1 MNQYPFINI
10 HFDDDHKHSEE
21 KLPLLLEV
29 ILRYD
34 SLFQKGDSSMASV
47 CLRIGESRLYY
58 VHDFSYF
65 FAALE
70 GRGDYVLGQNFTY
83 THDEH
88 TFDPIDLDIIYLLK
102 ELYELDQIFNKTER
116 RSAFLSNTMIED
128 KWIFLP
134 DTYLEKLL
142 VLLEHKPFKLD
153 FQVKEFHDVI
163 YIDYVQTQLP
173 SVTFNLAPE
182 NENYLLTFDFEVYK
196 MTHSFS
202 YALINGIFTK
212 LPSQTAASIKVL
224 YQGLYSNAS
233 ILIQPD
239 KQEHFI
245 SEVVPYIKEF
255 AHLSIEDSLMSTMV
269 EAPLVSEVY
278 LDKKGAYIFATVIFQ
293 YDIYKIDPFH
303 PSKPEGQPIIFRD
316 HRKEDSILNCFSEF
330 VIKPDG
336 LYLYDEESSY
346 DFLTNEIPFLLTI
359 ADVYYSE
366 AFKTIQINPHP
377 TIHSAV
383 QYNDSE
389 NFLEFS
395 FEIEGVDPNELR
407 HVFHAIKLKKR
418 YYRMTNGSYIGIN
431 EDGLQGFTS
440 MLEKL
445 QLNYSDFSK
454 SSLKIPTYR
463 AFFLDD
469 MSKSL
474 NSFKLKR
481 ATSYKQLINAIQSPE
496 EQEFIVP
503 HVLQEILRD
512 YQVIGYK
519 WLKTLAK
526 FGFGGILADDM
537 GLGKTLQTLALIISE
552 PKSNESLNT
561 PPCLIITPTSLV
573 YNWKEEINKF
583 LPDLKVLIVDG
594 NPATREALIQSS
606 KDYEIVLTSY
616 PLLRRD
622 VDFYESIHFKYCI
635 LDEAQH
641 IKNPKS
647 QNARSVKQI
656 HANSYFA
663 LTGTPIENHLT
674 ELWSIFDFVMPQLLY
689 SHSKFQTIYEQPIV
703 KDNNPRALNQLKQTL
718 RPFILRRMKSDVLT
732 ELPEKIETTVVTT
745 LTDDQKTLYLAHLEE
760 AKQTLRTELDN
771 KTYGKNQFQI
781 LSMITRLRQICC
793 HPGMFMDNYKG
804 SSGKLDLL
812 MELIEE
818 TIEGNHRILL
828 FSQYTSMLK
837 IIEQELIHK
846 EIEYVYLDGS
856 LSTKERKDAIHQFN
870 HGHKPIFL
878 ISLKAGGTGLNLT
891 SADVV
896 IHYDP
901 WWNPAVED
909 QATDRAYR
917 IGQQKNVQVFKL
929 IAKGTIEEKIQILQQ
944 KKKSL
949 SNAVIE
955 AGENFITQ
963 LSVED
968 LKMLLEI

>member
-1 MNQYPFINI
+1 MEVAMSQYPFINV
-10 HFDDDHKHSEE
+10 HFDDENKNSSDR
-21 KLPLLLEV
+21 LLLQLEV

-34 SLFQKGDSSMASV
+34 SLFQKGETSMASV

-58 VHDFSYF
+58 VHDYSYF
-65 FAALE
+65 FASLDC
-70 GRGDYVLGQNFTY
+70 RGDYVLSQNFTFSG
-83 THDEH
+83 TQHV
-88 TFDPIDLDIIYLLK
+88 FDPIDMSIINLLK
-102 ELYELDQIFNKTER
+102 ELYDVDQIFNKAER
-116 RSAFLSNTMIED
+116 RSTFNTNTIVEE

-142 VLLEHKPFKLD
+142 KLLDHKPFKLD
-153 FQVKEFHDVI
+153 FQVKEFHDI
-163 YIDYVQTQLP
+163 LYIDYIQTNLP
-173 SVTFNLAPE
+173 TFNFNLAPE
-182 NENYLLTFDFEVYK
+182 EDSYLLTYDFEIYK

-202 YALINGIFTK
+202 YALVNGYVSKLDFTSASAIK
-212 LPSQTAASIKVL
+212 LL
-224 YQGLYSNAS
+224 YSGLYANTS
-233 ILIQPD
+233 ILIGPE

-245 SEVVPYIKEF
+245 SEVIPFIKQF
-255 AHLSIEDSLMSTMV
+255 ATLSIEESLMNTIV
-269 EAPLVSEVY
+269 EAPLLTEIY
-278 LDKKGAYIFATVIFQ
+278 LDKKGAYIFATLYFQ
-293 YDIYKIDPFH
+293 YDSYKIDPFH

-316 HRKEDSILNCFSEF
+316 HRKEDAILNCFSDF

-336 LYLYDEESSY
+336 LYLYDEEASY
-346 DFLTNEIPFLLTI
+346 SFLMKEIPHILTM
-359 ADVYYSE
+359 ADVFYSD
-366 AFKTIQINPHP
+366 AFKTIQINPQP
-377 TIHSAV
+377 TIHSAI

-395 FEIEGVDPNELR
+395 FEIEGVDKSELR
-407 HVFHAIKLKKR
+407 HLFHAIKLKKS
-418 YYRMTNGSYIGIN
+418 YYRMANGSYIGI
-431 EDGLQGFTS
+431 DSHGLEGFTNL
-440 MLEKL
+440 LERL

-454 SSLKIPTYR
+454 SSMRLPTFR
-463 AFFLDD
+463 AFLIDD
-469 MSKSL
+469 FTKSL
-474 NSFKLKR
+474 TNFKLKR
-481 ATSYKQLINAIQSPE
+481 QASYKQLIESIYSPD
-496 EQEFIVP
+496 EQDYEVP
-503 HVLQEILRD
+503 GALQHILRD

-519 WLKTLAK
+519 WLKTLSQ

-552 PKSNESLNT
+552 KDSRPSL
-561 PPCLIITPTSLV
+561 IVTPTSLV
-573 YNWKEEINKF
+573 YNWKEEITKF
-583 LPDLKVLIVDG
+583 LPDLNVLIIDG
-594 NPATREALIQSS
+594 TPANREALISTC
-606 KDYEIVLTSY
+606 DNFTIILTSY
-616 PLLRRD
+616 PLIRRD
-622 VDFYESIHFKYCI
+622 VDLYESVQFKYCI

-647 QNARSVKQI
+647 QNARAVKQI

-674 ELWSIFDFVMPQLLY
+674 ELWSIFDFVMPQLLF
-689 SHSKFQTIYEQPIV
+689 SHSKFQSIYEQPIV
-703 KDNNPRALNQLKQTL
+703 RDHNVLALNQLKQTL
-718 RPFILRRMKSDVLT
+718 RPFILRRMKADVLT

-745 LTDDQKTLYLAHLEE
+745 LTDEQKKLYLAHLEE
-760 AKQTLRTELDN
+760 AKRAFQTEVEN
-771 KTYGKNQFQI
+771 NTYGKNHFQI

-793 HPGMFMDNYKG
+793 HPSMFMDNYKG

-812 MELIEE
+812 LELIEE
-818 TIEGNHRILL
+818 TIDSNHRILL

-837 IIEQELIHK
+837 LIEKELLAKQIQ
-846 EIEYVYLDGS
+846 YVYLDGT

-870 HGHKPIFL
+870 HGSMPIFL

-917 IGQQKNVQVFKL
+917 IGQLKNVQVFKL

-949 SNAVIE
+949 SNSVIE
-955 AGENFITQ
+955 SGENFITQ

-968 LKMLLEI
+968 MKQIFDL